1 MSLGQRVVSVRQ
13 QRGVVPWTTACA
25 QNINCTGANA
35 TAFYCLVASLFLRG
49 NCECVFRLPLP
60 KSVET
65 RNTKSS
71 TQNYVQIHGTR
82 TKLTHS
88 MVQVYL
94 DKD

>member
-1 MSLGQRVVSVRQ
+1 MSDETIEGRCPLDYRMYTEYKYV
-13 QRGVVPWTTACA
+13 
-25 QNINCTGANA
+25 
-35 TAFYCLVASLFLRG
+35 LVLTRLPFTVWWPLYLRG
-49 NCECVFRLPLP
+49 KCECVFRLPLP